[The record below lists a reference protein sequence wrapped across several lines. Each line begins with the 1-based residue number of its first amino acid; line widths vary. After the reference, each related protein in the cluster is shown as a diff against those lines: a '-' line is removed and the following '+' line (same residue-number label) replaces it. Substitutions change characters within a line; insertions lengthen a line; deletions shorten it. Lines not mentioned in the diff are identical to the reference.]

1 MCTRRFLREMEKL
14 IYWHIYLYAS
24 GQPLSSQKS
33 LKTFLSIVRFNR
45 SVWKWG
51 LFSLVT
57 TDLHHCHK
65 SNTASRSPSSAIQY
79 NSNLNLSLHS
89 TVFFFFFQ
97 LHLPVQS
104 EDDYCL
110 IHYWKSDMGLIC
122 KLLFHSLVDW
132 SLLSLS
138 KIIICQL
145 T

>member
-89 TVFFFFFQ
+89 TVFFFFFS
-97 LHLPVQS
+97 VAS
-104 EDDYCL
+104 SCS
-110 IHYWKSDMGLIC
+110 IWRW
-122 KLLFHSLVDW
+122 LLSYPLLEIRYGINLQVAF
-132 SLLSLS
+132 SLLSWL
-138 KIIICQL
+138 KFVVIK
-145 T
+145 

>member
-79 NSNLNLSLHS
+79 NSNLNLSVHS
-89 TVFFFFFQ
+89 TVFFFFFS
-97 LHLPVQS
+97 VAS
-104 EDDYCL
+104 SCS
-110 IHYWKSDMGLIC
+110 IWRW
-122 KLLFHSLVDW
+122 LLSYPLLEIRYGINLQVAF
-132 SLLSLS
+132 SLLSWL
-138 KIIICQL
+138 KFVVIK
-145 T
+145 